1 MKNTSK
7 YKIVWILTLRLSLA
21 YVFFAGKAA
30 RGGGTSYYSQVGSTN
45 ITKAKVTEILD
56 ENYEKTAYKDNE
68 YMTDRIVLFTAK
80 VTSGLKKGME
90 ITAVQVIDSMY
101 PVEQKQVRKGDRVL
115 LAQNQYTQM
124 SSVPYMFSEY
134 YRLGFMAILGVLYGI
149 LLILMGKSKGVN
161 TVISLTLTVG
171 AVFWVFVPAVL
182 NGKNIYVWRRSVTLF
197 IIVMTV
203 LFINN
208 LSDKTYT
215 AAIGCVRGTGVT
227 AAITLA
233 VCFGLHLSGM
243 INQEAMYLLFLNEA
257 NPIDLKAVIF
267 ASVVFGA
274 VGAVMDVAISLSSA
288 LAEVKENAP
297 NIGAK
302 QIFKSGMNIGKDM
315 LGTMS
320 NTLVLAYIGSSL
332 SVTLL
337 LFAYNSG
344 NGTALM
350 NTEMI
355 IVRLLEALA
364 GSFGILLTI
373 PLTSFVCGIFYGSEE
388 KENLQ

>member
-1 MKNTSK
+1 M
-7 YKIVWILTLRLSLA
+7 
-21 YVFFAGKAA
+21 FFAGKAA
-30 RGGGTSYYSQVGSTN
+30 RAGGTSYYSQVGSTN

-134 YRLGFMAILGVLYGI
+134 YRLGFMAVLGVLYGI

-215 AAIGCVRGTGVT
+215 AAIGCVRGTAVT
-227 AAITLA
+227 AAITLG

>member
-1 MKNTSK
+1 MDFNPAASLLCVFCRQSHKKLEEQVTIIRLGQQISQNGESYGNFRRK
-7 YKIVWILTLRLSLA
+7 LR
-21 YVFFAGKAA
+21 
-30 RGGGTSYYSQVGSTN
+30 
-45 ITKAKVTEILD
+45 
-56 ENYEKTAYKDNE
+56 KTAYKDNE

-134 YRLGFMAILGVLYGI
+134 YRLGFMAVFGGLYGI

-203 LFINN
+203 MFINN

-215 AAIGCVRGTGVT
+215 AAIGCVRGTAVT
-227 AAITLA
+227 AQSPWGCAL
-233 VCFGLHLSGM
+233 VC
-243 INQEAMYLLFLNEA
+243 
-257 NPIDLKAVIF
+257 IF
-267 ASVVFGA
+267 PV
-274 VGAVMDVAISLSSA
+274 
-288 LAEVKENAP
+288 
-297 NIGAK
+297 
-302 QIFKSGMNIGKDM
+302 
-315 LGTMS
+315 
-320 NTLVLAYIGSSL
+320 
-332 SVTLL
+332 
-337 LFAYNSG
+337 
-344 NGTALM
+344 
-350 NTEMI
+350 
-355 IVRLLEALA
+355 
-364 GSFGILLTI
+364 
-373 PLTSFVCGIFYGSEE
+373 
-388 KENLQ
+388 

>member
-1 MKNTSK
+1 
-7 YKIVWILTLRLSLA
+7 
-21 YVFFAGKAA
+21 
-30 RGGGTSYYSQVGSTN
+30 
-45 ITKAKVTEILD
+45 
-56 ENYEKTAYKDNE
+56 
-68 YMTDRIVLFTAK
+68 
-80 VTSGLKKGME
+80 
-90 ITAVQVIDSMY
+90 
-101 PVEQKQVRKGDRVL
+101 
-115 LAQNQYTQM
+115 
-124 SSVPYMFSEY
+124 MFSEY
-134 YRLGFMAILGVLYGI
+134 YRLGFMVVVGILYGI

-215 AAIGCVRGTGVT
+215 AAIGCVRGTAVT

-274 VGAVMDVAISLSSA
+274 VGAVMDVAISLSSS
-288 LAEVKENAP
+288 LAEIKENAP